1 MKIARVSVK
10 DLFYTYTYSIDLK
23 TDNPVSII
31 HAPNGYGKTTVF
43 RLIRD
48 TLNLNINGL
57 FMIPFKQFCIELY
70 DATRIVILKDGE
82 IDDFQ
87 NMFNLIISISNDT
100 SNSQKLVL
108 STDMIR
114 HFIEDVRS
122 PIYQKEKIRDKI
134 INKNKEMIAEFKRIR
149 DQIEIHFIETSRLY
163 AQTNYDRT
171 LCLIES
177 EKKTSVLGR
186 NDPTRR
192 NPNSSIE
199 ATERIVQC
207 AYNLRDIIN
216 QIKQSYSTESEKI
229 DRSFPNRL
237 VNSVN
242 SKEGH
247 FNEKEIQEK
256 LEELEAKRKELK
268 KTGFISS
275 DSSESL
281 PSIKDSDETLM
292 RFYTLYIR
300 DTFQKLN
307 LYDNIKSK
315 IELFLEIINERTSF
329 SNKEM
334 SINSAGRV
342 IFKPKGKTTKPNSEI
357 ALEKLSSGEKHD
369 FILFYELIFNS
380 NAKSIFLIDEPEISL
395 HVAWQIEYVKILEEI
410 CKLNGMQSIIAT
422 HSPDIVNN
430 REDLLI
436 SIGLEDEQYEE

>member
-1 MKIARVSVK
+1 M
-10 DLFYTYTYSIDLK
+10 
-23 TDNPVSII
+23 
-31 HAPNGYGKTTVF
+31 
-43 RLIRD
+43 
-48 TLNLNINGL
+48 
-57 FMIPFKQFCIELY
+57 E
-70 DATRIVILKDGE
+70 
-82 IDDFQ
+82 
-87 NMFNLIISISNDT
+87 ISISGDNI
-100 SNSQKLVL
+100 NSQKLTL
-108 STDMIR
+108 SPDLLQL
-114 HFIEDVRS
+114 FFEDARY
-122 PIYQKEKIRDKI
+122 PKERIKARI
-134 INKNKEMIAEFKRIR
+134 INQNADLIDEFKRIR
-149 DQIEIHFIETSRLY
+149 ERIEVHFIETSRLY
-163 AQTNYDRT
+163 VQTSYERD
-171 LCLIES
+171 LCLI
-177 EKKTSVLGR
+177 
-186 NDPTRR
+186 DFDTRTGIIARSDSSHR
-192 NPNSSIE
+192 NPHSAME
-199 ATERIVQC
+199 ANERIIQC
-207 AYNLRDIIN
+207 AYNLRYIIN
-216 QIKQSYSTESEKI
+216 QIKQEYSTKSEMI

-237 VNSVN
+237 VDSVN
-242 SKEGH
+242 LKEKH
-247 FNEKEIQEK
+247 YDEELIKVKLSE
-256 LEELEAKRKELK
+256 LEEKRMELK

-275 DSSESL
+275 DYSESL

-300 DTFQKLN
+300 DTFQKLS

-380 NAKSIFLIDEPEISL
+380 NEKSIFLIDEPEISL